1 MESHNPLPT
10 NHVDPCGCSGA
21 PAIDPARRRVIRIAA
36 VSMAAPLCL
45 SAAPAAAVVAG
56 DRLVEEDAEGKP
68 QPLRVGD
75 LKTGKPVLAFPFD
88 LSSNTA
94 RDDSRLNKIVL
105 VRLPE
110 EEMTPATRALSAG
123 GVVAYSAI
131 CTHQNC
137 DVKTWLPKEKVLVCF
152 CHSSKFALLDGAAV
166 VGGPAS
172 RPLPAIPLKLDGDL
186 LVIGGPFTASPG
198 GTPP

>member
-1 MESHNPLPT
+1 MDYENPVRMSHA
-10 NHVDPCGCSGA
+10 DPCGYTSA
-21 PAIDPARRRVIRIAA
+21 PTVNTTRRRVIRIAVA
-36 VSMAAPLCL
+36 GVAAPLCL
-45 SAAPAAAVVAG
+45 LGEPAAAIVPG

-68 QPLRVGD
+68 EPFRVGD
-75 LKTGKPVLAFPFD
+75 LKIGKPVLAYPFD
-88 LSSNTA
+88 VSSNTA

-137 DVKTWLPKEKVLVCF
+137 DVKTWLSKEKVLVCY

-166 VGGPAS
+166 VGGPAP